1 MYALIESGGQQHKV
15 EPGRYVTIK
24 RLAAAEGAPV
34 VFETVLMVRADD
46 RIEIGTPSVE
56 NAEVHGTVRRHLR
69 GKKVHGYK
77 YKAKK
82 GYSRRWGAR
91 ADLTQVTISKIV
103 CGDLVWEADLSAE
116 PVAAA
121 EVEAEDVVEEAV
133 EEAIVEDAEEEIVED
148 DANSGVDSD
157 A

>member
-24 RLAAAEGAPV
+24 RLAVAEGAPV
-34 VFETVLMVRADD
+34 VFSTVLMVRADD
-46 RIEIGTPSVE
+46 RIEIGTPAVE
-56 NAEVHGTVRRHLR
+56 HAEVHGSVRRHLR

-82 GYSRRWGAR
+82 GYSRRFGAR

-103 CGDLVWEADLSAE
+103 CGDQVWLADVSD
-116 PVAAA
+116 
-121 EVEAEDVVEEAV
+121 EVVVPADEAV
-133 EEAIVEDAEEEIVED
+133 VSEPELEEEIVAD
-148 DANSGVDSD
+148 DDTD
-157 A
+157 EE